1 MLCNKK
7 MAVGRFYGH
16 RRESGGP
23 GVRTQGAAREQADA
37 AERERQQMNADFYSE
52 SFTVKAYE
60 CDAEARMTPGAILR
74 RAQQIST
81 DQCDLLGLTNEV
93 YARTGA

>member
-1 MLCNKK
+1 MKNSRRLFFSPFRPVPGGNAGIVMRNKK
-7 MAVGRFYGH
+7 MAVVFTGTGGK
-16 RRESGGP
+16 SGGP

-60 CDAEARMTPGAILR
+60 CDVEWP
-74 RAQQIST
+74 
-81 DQCDLLGLTNEV
+81 V
-93 YARTGA
+93 